1 MRKIASLLLVLLGS
15 TGLNADPAPKGIYF
29 LSWDKV
35 KLETDGKQYKYVEL
49 DGFIEFEGETV
60 FPIVRLWESREA
72 MKYKR
77 NFKHVSVDSVSL
89 SNMLLKHEDSPSA
102 IWKTLNGRYVR
113 LIGDFKDGGLQL
125 LRNGL
130 CGGTDLISV
139 ASTKTNNANNLSL
152 IHISEPTRPY

>member
-1 MRKIASLLLVLLGS
+1 M
-15 TGLNADPAPKGIYF
+15 
-29 LSWDKV
+29 
-35 KLETDGKQYKYVEL
+35 
-49 DGFIEFEGETV
+49 

-113 LIGDFKDGGLQL
+113 LIGDFKDQKKGFDYIDLGDFVNVSQFTVT
-125 LRNGL
+125 NAD
-130 CGGTDLISV
+130 GTTTSFQ
-139 ASTKTNNANNLSL
+139 SHGMQREERK
-152 IHISEPTRPY
+152 